1 MQCAQRSL
9 QLSIR
14 IARLPIADGFVCNF
28 NVLVIALLMCIN
40 CHLISRP
47 VCVVCSGLAG
57 RLFICF
63 PFSCNAYFFFQ
74 SILFSHSFSY
84 ACQVPNS
91 KESFN
96 YLSNYGNL
104 RWRRHPKAKSEMRK
118 AKLICRRF
126 IILMTGIN
134 YLRYIMSNLFN
145 LLPAAMA
152 KQPQHQYQHQHKHQ
166 RQSSIDNR
174 QSTSNIM
181 KTDRHFVLPSVCLF
195 CLRLANC
202 IMKMSINFPTI
213 CRQTGVYVCHIVL
226 PPSSHTHTHTHTHT
240 QLPVTLNA
248 NCKLSSSAGGKY

>member
-1 MQCAQRSL
+1 
-9 QLSIR
+9 
-14 IARLPIADGFVCNF
+14 
-28 NVLVIALLMCIN
+28 MCIN

-181 KTDRHFVLPSVCLF
+181 KTDRHFVFPSVCLF

-213 CRQTGVYVCHIVL
+213 CRQTSVYVCHSVL
-226 PPSSHTHTHTHTHT
+226 PPSSHSHTHILTRTHSCLSHSM
-240 QLPVTLNA
+240 PIA
-248 NCKLSSSAGGKY
+248 N

>member
-1 MQCAQRSL
+1 MPLNQPASLCCLFRPGWQTVYLLSFFLQR
-9 QLSIR
+9 
-14 IARLPIADGFVCNF
+14 
-28 NVLVIALLMCIN
+28 VL
-40 CHLISRP
+40 
-47 VCVVCSGLAG
+47 
-57 RLFICF
+57 
-63 PFSCNAYFFFQ
+63 FFQ

-152 KQPQHQYQHQHKHQ
+152 KQPQHQHKHQ

-181 KTDRHFVLPSVCLF
+181 KTDRHFVFPSVCLF

>member
-1 MQCAQRSL
+1 MSVSCKLLNSCWLGNQFPICNLQCAQRSL

-166 RQSSIDNR
+166 R
-174 QSTSNIM
+174 
-181 KTDRHFVLPSVCLF
+181 
-195 CLRLANC
+195 
-202 IMKMSINFPTI
+202 
-213 CRQTGVYVCHIVL
+213 
-226 PPSSHTHTHTHTHT
+226 
-240 QLPVTLNA
+240 
-248 NCKLSSSAGGKY
+248 